1 MKRSELKELIKPLVK
16 ECVQES
22 VSEILL
28 ESGLL
33 STVIT
38 EVLKGTVAAQT
49 IVESPKKPPTNNMAR
64 NNPVVS
70 EAMNALRQDR
80 EQMINEMKQKSK
92 NISMKIGGVDVF
104 RDTEPLLTE
113 AKETSVADPLSGVS
127 PGDPGVDISRLTS
140 SGRFKMIK

>member
-33 STVIT
+33 SSVIT

-49 IVESPKKPPTNNMAR
+49 IVESPKNNVAR

-70 EAMNALRQDR
+70 EAMNALRQDK

-104 RDTEPLLTE
+104 RNTEPLLTE
-113 AKETSVADPLSGVS
+113 AKETSAADPLSGVS

-140 SGRFKMIK
+140 SGKFKMIK